1 MSAEAFR
8 AGITVQI
15 EGRKLTLL
23 RKVTDTLWQLEDEQ
37 TRRISEYEDK
47 ELRNL
52 YLRKELTFW
61 GTQGQGHVA
70 TGAAQTIALTENA
83 EEAKLRR
90 LFVKAVLDVPNTK
103 AAMERAIQSVWEK
116 LNAKVEKEM
125 RSACPGWTS
134 VYRWKK
140 RYKEAGEDF
149 RVLQNADDKKG
160 NRKERYPEE
169 VETLVEKAI
178 EERYLTLERRTLQ
191 DTLEYAMGLVVAE
204 NKLRPSTV
212 PLPLPTRSYVLLR
225 IARRPE
231 FDRYAARY
239 GRTAAT
245 KRYRGVVGSHSTSA
259 PLERAEIDHTLLD
272 LMVIDDASGL
282 PLGRP
287 WLTVCI
293 DCHTRCI
300 LGMYI
305 SFEPPSHF
313 TVSRCLKH
321 AFLPKTNLREV
332 YPSIANEWNAH
343 GVMREIVVD
352 NGVEFHSVSMENACF
367 SLGIEIHYSA
377 RKTPWFKGKVE
388 RFQGTLNR
396 AVAHGNPGTTFHNIF
411 EKDEYDPSKHAVIR
425 YSTLKEIVFKW
436 IADVYHQQPHRS
448 LQMPPAVMWNTS
460 ISSEEIRV
468 PSDTAWL
475 DAILGRSEVR
485 RLTHKGIELDSL
497 FYNSHELTKL
507 RRKLGSTIDV
517 EVRVDN
523 ENLGSI
529 IVFAPDRKEM
539 FTVPAVNPA
548 YANGLTEWQHRVC
561 KRYAATRLAQHSP
574 EAWLEA
580 KMQIAQLIEQEFM
593 HKKQSA
599 RTKVARF
606 KESVPPAAPVVTPTP
621 EEPPLQ
627 LEAPTPEKPAK
638 AVKRPKKGPPEPLV
652 LTPSPPG
659 PRRSLTP
666 IMRERSAREIDSTED
681 Q

>member
-1 MSAEAFR
+1 MSSEAFR
-8 AGITVQI
+8 AGVTVQI

-52 YLRKELTFW
+52 YLGKELTFW
-61 GTQGQGHVA
+61 GAPGRGTVPSRVA
-70 TGAAQTIALTENA
+70 LTIAITENS
-83 EEAKLRR
+83 EQAKLRR
-90 LFVKAVLDVPNTK
+90 LFVKAVLKVPNTK
-103 AAMERAIQSVWEK
+103 AAIESAIQPVWEK
-116 LNAKVEKEM
+116 LNANVKEEM
-125 RSACPGWTS
+125 RTRRPGWTS

-140 RYKEAGEDF
+140 RYQEAGEDF
-149 RVLQNADDKKG
+149 RVLQSADDKKG
-160 NRKERYPEE
+160 NRTERYPEE
-169 VETLVEKAI
+169 VEALVEKAI

-204 NKLRPSTV
+204 NKLRPLSV
-212 PLPLPTRSYVLLR
+212 PLPLPTRTYLLLR
-225 IARRPE
+225 IARIPE
-231 FDRYAARY
+231 YDRYAARY

-272 LMVIDDASGL
+272 MMVIDDVSGL

-293 DCHTRCI
+293 DCNTRCV
-300 LGMYI
+300 LGIYI

-332 YPSIANEWNAH
+332 YPSIVNEWDAH

-377 RKTPWFKGKVE
+377 RKTPWFKGKIE

-396 AVAHGNPGTTFHNIF
+396 AVAHGNPGTTFSNIF
-411 EKDEYDPSKHAVIR
+411 EKEEYDPSKHAVIR

-460 ISSEEIRV
+460 ISNEEIRV
-468 PSDTAWL
+468 PTDTAWL

-507 RRKLGSTIDV
+507 RRKLGTTIDV

-523 ENLGSI
+523 ANLGSI
-529 IVFAPDRKEM
+529 IVFAPDRKQM

-561 KRYAATRLAQHSP
+561 KRFAATRLAKHSP

-580 KMQIAQLIEQEFM
+580 KMQIAQLIEREFM
-593 HKKQSA
+593 HKKQRT

-606 KESVPPAAPVVTPTP
+606 KESAPPVAPSATPTP
-621 EEPPLQ
+621 AEPPLS
-627 LEAPTPEKPAK
+627 LEAPTPVKPAK
-638 AVKRPKKGPPEPLV
+638 AAKRPKKLPPEPMV
-652 LTPSPPG
+652 LTPPPPG
-659 PRRSLTP
+659 PKRTIKP
-666 IMRERSAREIDSTED
+666 IMRERTAKEIDSTED